1 MRSGTCPPG
10 HLLFKPLQVATF
22 PRLEAMDPIPTVRFE
37 QLVDEALDEV
47 PDELWARFDNVA
59 VVVED
64 AHPEEPDLLGLY
76 EGIPLTE
83 RWDYAGAL
91 PDRISIYRL
100 ALCAMCAD
108 EDELVEE
115 IAITVVHELAHHVGI
130 DDDQLH
136 EWGWG

>member
-1 MRSGTCPPG
+1 MN
-10 HLLFKPLQVATF
+10 
-22 PRLEAMDPIPTVRFE
+22 PIPLSRFE
-37 QLVDEALDEV
+37 QLVDAALDEV

-100 ALCAMCAD
+100 ALCDMCAD

-136 EWGWG
+136 AWGWG

>member
-1 MRSGTCPPG
+1 
-10 HLLFKPLQVATF
+10 
-22 PRLEAMDPIPTVRFE
+22 MDPIPLTRFE
-37 QLVDEALDEV
+37 QLVDAALDEV

-100 ALCAMCAD
+100 ALCDMCAD

-136 EWGWG
+136 AWGWG